1 MTPQELLLV
10 TFCTIDDELKALPP
24 TPIRARGPR
33 PALADSEVITIEI
46 VAELLGRHD
55 DAAIY
60 RHFRRYHA
68 AEFPALARVHR
79 TTFARQAANTCWL
92 KRRLQRRLAERLGR
106 PGAPWLIDSTPL
118 PVCRFARAGFC
129 RRFRGQAAYGHDP
142 VARKAFYGFRLHL
155 RASPEG
161 VILGYELAPADAHE
175 LELVWEL
182 APAPPG
188 VAVGDRN
195 YWSPATREEFRAAGG
210 DLLAPFK
217 HASRDPDPARSEA
230 LLRLRKRIET
240 TIGQLV
246 ESLACRRVKVRD
258 LWHLENRL
266 VRKILGHTAAVLL
279 NVRLGQEPL
288 RLARLAA

>member
-1 MTPQELLLV
+1 MTPQDLLLV
-10 TFCTIDDELKALPP
+10 TFCTIDDELKALQP

-33 PALADSEVITIEI
+33 PERADSEVITIEI
-46 VAELLGRHD
+46 VGELLGRHD
-55 DAAIY
+55 DATIF

-92 KRRLQRRLAERLGR
+92 KRRLQRLLAERLRR
-106 PGAPWLIDSTPL
+106 PGAPWLVDSTPL

-142 VARKAFYGFRLHL
+142 VARKPSYGFRLHL
-155 RASPEG
+155 RTGPEG
-161 VILGYELAPADAHE
+161 VVLGDELAPADAHE
-175 LELVWEL
+175 LALLREL
-182 APAPPG
+182 APDPPG

-195 YWSPATREEFRAAGG
+195 YWSPTTRAEFQAAGG
-210 DLLAPFK
+210 DLRAPSK
-217 HASRDPDPARSEA
+217 HAGRDPDPARSEA